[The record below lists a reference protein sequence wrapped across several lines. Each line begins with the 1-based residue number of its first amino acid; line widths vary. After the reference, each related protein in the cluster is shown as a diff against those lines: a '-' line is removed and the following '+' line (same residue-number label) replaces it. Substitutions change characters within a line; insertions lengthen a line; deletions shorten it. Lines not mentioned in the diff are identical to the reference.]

1 MTIKKPSALL
11 LLLIGVT
18 AGVSAGAVYLW
29 RSRRSKAYSVR
40 RSSTLPPFAGR
51 SRP

>member
-1 MTIKKPSALL
+1 MSIKKPTAFI
-11 LLLIGVT
+11 LLLIGVALAT
-18 AGVSAGAVYLW
+18 SAGAVYLR

>member
-1 MTIKKPSALL
+1 MTIKKPTALL
-11 LLLIGVT
+11 LLLIGVA
-18 AGVSAGAVYLW
+18 AGASAGAVYLR